1 MISSTGRTRSA
12 ISALTRSIA
21 ASNAPRWR
29 SCSARRNRWW
39 GRTRPC
45 SACSSS
51 SRFERSLRT
60 FRDGDWKYIK
70 ASDKRDEL
78 YHVRRDPLE
87 LENLVEKERQVRD
100 TLRAKLED
108 WERQARS
115 DVTRDPAQRLDRAT
129 RDQLKRFG
137 Y

>member
-1 MISSTGRTRSA
+1 MQGRNLVPLIGGA
-12 ISALTRSIA
+12 IA
-21 ASNAPRWR
+21 APSAPAVAELPRGPIW
-29 SCSARRNRWW
+29 
-39 GRTRPC
+39 TPL
-45 SACSSS
+45 S

-60 FRDGDWKYIK
+60 LRDGDWKYIK